1 MTRQDVLTNQLEDG
15 FLCADSLIEFG
26 NIPNKNMMA
35 RGQKHSSS
43 RGVGIR
49 L

>member
-1 MTRQDVLTNQLEDG
+1 MTRQELLTNKLEDG
-15 FLCADSLIEFG
+15 FLLADSLIEFG
-26 NIPNKNMMA
+26 NIPNKNVMA
-35 RGQKHSSS
+35 KGQKQSSS